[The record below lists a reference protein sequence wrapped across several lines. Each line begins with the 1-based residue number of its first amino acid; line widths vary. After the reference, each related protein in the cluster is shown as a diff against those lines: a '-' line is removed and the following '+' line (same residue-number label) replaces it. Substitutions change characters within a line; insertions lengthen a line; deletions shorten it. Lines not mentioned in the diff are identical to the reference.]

1 MNQFYNM
8 LSIIVPFL
16 NEEKNLTILVDEI
29 EEALRGK
36 GVSYEIIFV
45 DNGSTDGSKN
55 EAKDLDAKHKHVTT
69 VRMRVKGKGI
79 ALAEGFKYA
88 KGEYIMFMDG
98 DLQDNPY
105 NIIEFL
111 NKMEEE
117 YDLVNGIRKIR
128 KDNGIVKIYSRF
140 ANTFLKS
147 LMKSPFTDINCGFKI
162 MKRQVLEE
170 IPLYANN
177 FRFLPIAAYYKGF
190 KVGEIPVDN
199 RERLHGTTK
208 YGIKK
213 LFIGLIDTFNAYF
226 LYQFSEK
233 PLHFFGML
241 GGVFFGIG
249 AIITLWL
256 VVERLFFGVLLY
268 RSISLLFGILFIIVG
283 LQIMMTGLIGELIVY
298 LSKKS
303 NIKY

>member
-1 MNQFYNM
+1 M

-29 EEALRGK
+29 NDALHGK
-36 GVSYEIIFV
+36 GIQYEIIFV
-45 DNGSTDGSKN
+45 DNGSTDGSRQ
-55 EAKDLDAKHKHVTT
+55 EALDLADAHKHITT

-98 DLQDNPY
+98 DLQDNPH
-105 NIIEFL
+105 NIIEFM
-111 NKMEEE
+111 NKIEEG

-128 KDNGIVKIYSRF
+128 KDNGVVKVYSRF
-140 ANTFLKS
+140 ANVFLKS

-162 MKRQVLEE
+162 MRRQILEE

-199 RERLHGTTK
+199 RERLHGSTK

-241 GGVFFGIG
+241 GGVFLGIG
-249 AIITLWL
+249 TLITVYLAI
-256 VVERLFFGVLLY
+256 ERLFFGVLLY

-298 LSKKS
+298 LHKKNNRHS
-303 NIKY
+303 S